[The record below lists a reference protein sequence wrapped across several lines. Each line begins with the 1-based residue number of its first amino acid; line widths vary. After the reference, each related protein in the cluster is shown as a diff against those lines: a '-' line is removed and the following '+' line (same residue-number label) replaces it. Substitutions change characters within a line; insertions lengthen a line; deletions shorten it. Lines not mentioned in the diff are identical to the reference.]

1 MRRRR
6 FIAMTTGGI
15 GLMGVGAAGGLWLFC
30 PGPSSLGT
38 ASAQID
44 EIARSMTGA
53 ASAGR
58 AWLSANPGEQ
68 PRDRILEKL
77 ALEPGTQIDRDA
89 LITALGERVEL
100 EFAEDL
106 IHEHDSWMLS
116 QTEAHLAALHVSL
129 MGNLASAGTEPSF
142 DNAPEVELVSLER
155 FDPRAVVQGEPISH
169 PNLPEN
175 VIWFATAAPPPPRFR
190 VYMGG
195 ASMPINANASGF
207 SIQVPDSVRYQLF
220 ERPGEHPIWLYD
232 PVVNRRQ
239 QLGAFTVQPAV
250 AKTDDFCEVEAWG
263 PQQTTAG
270 STFNE
275 QPDGA
280 SAFWIRIGCFP
291 SSTIVTLAGVEVATT
306 LRPADR
312 LITTHIED
320 HDLYRKPGRY
330 PVMLIDTETGQTEM
344 VGELLVTP

>member
-1 MRRRR
+1 MKRRR
-6 FIAMTTGGI
+6 FIAMTGGSI
-15 GLMGVGAAGGLWLFC
+15 GLVGVGAAGGLWLLC
-30 PGPSSLGT
+30 PGPSTVGT
-38 ASAQID
+38 AAAQID

-58 AWLSANPGEQ
+58 AWLSANPDAQ
-68 PRDRILEKL
+68 PRDRILEAL
-77 ALEPGTQIDRDA
+77 ELEPGTEIDRDA
-89 LITALGERVEL
+89 LIASLAERVEL
-100 EFAEDL
+100 EFAKDL

-116 QTEAHLAALHVSL
+116 QTETNLAALHVSL
-129 MGNLASAGTEPSF
+129 MGNLASEGSEPSF
-142 DNAPEVELVSLER
+142 ETAPEAELVSLER
-155 FDPRAVVQGEPISH
+155 FDPQAVVQGEPISH

-175 VIWFATAAPPPPRFR
+175 VIWFATAAAPPPRFR
-190 VYMGG
+190 VFMDG

-207 SIQVPDSVRYQLF
+207 SVQVPDSLRYQMF

-239 QLGAFTVQPAV
+239 KLGTFTVRPAV
-250 AKTDDFCEVEAWG
+250 AQTEGFCEVEAWG

-291 SSTIVTLAGVEVATT
+291 ASTVVTLAGVEVATT

-320 HDLYRKPGRY
+320 HDLYREPGRY
-330 PVMLIDTETGQTEM
+330 PVMLMDSETGRTRM